1 MATKKSKTY
10 RKEVIRESA
19 AYQAMVETGRYD
31 LNDPTI
37 ESTICQYAWLD
48 DKIEEC
54 RKILDTE
61 GLMVE
66 GLHGMVQNPA
76 QGSLKAYMQMQSTA
90 LAQLKQLAAS
100 APEKGD
106 ELDEF
111 LMRGG
116 SEE

>member
-1 MATKKSKTY
+1 MAKTSSYKKD
-10 RKEVIRESA
+10 VIRKSE
-19 AYQAMVETGRYD
+19 AYQAMVKTGRYD
-31 LNDPTI
+31 LDDPTI

-76 QGSLKAYMQMQSTA
+76 QGSLKAYMLMQSTA
-90 LAQLKQLAAS
+90 LAQLKQLAAT

-106 ELDEF
+106 DLDDF
-111 LMRGG
+111 LKV
-116 SEE
+116 E

>member
-1 MATKKSKTY
+1 MAKTSSYKKD
-10 RKEVIRESA
+10 VIRKSE
-19 AYQAMVETGRYD
+19 AYQAMVKTGRYD
-31 LNDPTI
+31 LADPTI

-76 QGSLKAYMQMQSTA
+76 QGSLKAYMLMQSTA
-90 LAQLKQLAAS
+90 LAQLKQLAAT

-106 ELDEF
+106 DLDDF
-111 LMRGG
+111 LKV
-116 SEE
+116 E